1 MQKKAIY
8 YLPVKEEFISEWEY
22 YQVELD
28 MLKELF
34 SEVIVCDSFWK
45 LFKHINN
52 SDLIYCWWWHRSV
65 LALVLGKLFKTKVFI
80 IGALHVFDLSGA
92 RDYYTGGWLLKVL
105 NKFALKN
112 ADCNLFIS
120 YDQFNQVTS
129 HIKVKNPVT
138 LRSSTSKKSNFDIKK
153 IISKRKKMQIQKTEN
168 EKNTVLFVSTCW
180 HTSDQHTRKGI
191 YETLGAMAYL
201 NERTDV
207 AFEWSIIGRDGDGI
221 PHLGQKIK
229 ELGLEKKVKIHLNVS
244 QENKDKFYLK
254 SDLYIQP
261 SWCEGFGNAVLE
273 SMSFG
278 VPALVSR
285 YTAQPE
291 VVGDTGYIAMD
302 MRAETIG
309 KKLLNFV
316 SLSVSQ
322 KQKMSQLTLERV
334 DKNFTYSVRL
344 NFLRK
349 ILCEQGILDF

>member
-1 MQKKAIY
+1 MQKKALY

-22 YQVELD
+22 YKVELD
-28 MLKELF
+28 MLTELF

-45 LFKHINN
+45 LFKHVKN

-65 LALVLGKLFKTKVFI
+65 LALALGKLFRTKVFI

-92 RDYYTGGWLLKVL
+92 PDYCNSRWWLKFL

-129 HIKVKNPVT
+129 HINVKNPVT
-138 LRSSTSKKSNFDIKK
+138 LRSSVMKETNFDVKK
-153 IISKRKKMQIQKTEN
+153 VISKRKRIQIQKPEN
-168 EKNTVLFVSTCW
+168 EKNTVLFMSTCW
-180 HTSDQHTRKGI
+180 HTTDQHTRKGI
-191 YETLGAMAYL
+191 YEILGAMAYL
-201 NERTDV
+201 NARTDV
-207 AFEWSIIGRDGDGI
+207 AFERSIIGRHGDGI
-221 PHLGQKIK
+221 PRLRQKIK
-229 ELGLEKKVKIHLNVS
+229 ELGLERKAIIHLDVS
-244 QENKDKFYLK
+244 QENKDDFYLK

-278 VPALVSR
+278 LPALVSR

-302 MRAETIG
+302 MRSKTIG
-309 KKLLNFV
+309 KKLLKFV
-316 SLSVSQ
+316 SLSESQ
-322 KQKMSQLTLERV
+322 KQEMSQLALERV
-334 DKNFTYSVRL
+334 DKNFTYSIRL

-349 ILCEQGILDF
+349 ILCEQGILDV